1 MAKTWI
7 LDTDT
12 KGTGAEMVPLEKVLE
27 RRGSVTQKDA
37 TPSLR
42 VYRRRPKSR
51 VKEEVPKP
59 RLPRRFK
66 VVDVMT
72 GQVLSEDADVRDTLA
87 VLGRTRST
95 VDLRVYVWD
104 PKADGWRALTL
115 GEQKLLWG
123 RAVTDSE

>member
-1 MAKTWI
+1 MAKRWV

-12 KGTGAEMVPLEKVLE
+12 KGTGAEMIPLEKVLE
-27 RRGSVTQKDA
+27 RKRSATQKDS

-42 VYRRRPKSR
+42 VYRRRPKPA
-51 VKEEVPKP
+51 VKQEAPKP

-66 VVDVMT
+66 VVDVMS
-72 GQVLSEDADVRDTLA
+72 GQVLSEGEGARETLK
-87 VLGRTRST
+87 VLGDTRST

-104 PKADGWRALTL
+104 PKADDWRALTL

>member
-1 MAKTWI
+1 MAKIWV

-12 KGTGAEMVPLEKVLE
+12 KGTGAEMVPLEKVLQ
-27 RRGSVTQKDA
+27 RKGAAAPKDS

-42 VYRRRPKSR
+42 VYRRRPEPA
-51 VKEEVPKP
+51 VKEEAPTP

-72 GQVLSEDADVRDTLA
+72 GQVLSEGAGVRKTLDVLA
-87 VLGRTRST
+87 STRST

-104 PKADGWRALTL
+104 PKAENWRALTL